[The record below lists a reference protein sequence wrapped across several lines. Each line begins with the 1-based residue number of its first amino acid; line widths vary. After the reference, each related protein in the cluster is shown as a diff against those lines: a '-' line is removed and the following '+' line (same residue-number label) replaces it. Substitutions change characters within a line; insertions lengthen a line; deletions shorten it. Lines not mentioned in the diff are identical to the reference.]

1 MSFPKVTSRL
11 EFANALQSNYSSDLI
26 LEIGPL
32 NRPMI
37 TSPNVRYFDLL
48 NTQGM
53 RQKAEQEGL
62 DPNTVPEIH
71 FYHENGDLG
80 VVDERFGLVVSAHV
94 IEHQPD
100 LIRHLRAVTSL
111 LIPSGRYA
119 LVIPD
124 KRYCFDAALP
134 VSRLTDFLRAF
145 SEQRVRPDIWSI
157 VEHRAL
163 TVHNDAVRHW
173 DESETSQ
180 VSGFE
185 NRYLA
190 AIEEA
195 RLKAHQY
202 VDVHCWQFHPES
214 FADSVRLLAEI
225 DMIDFEVEYIF
236 ETPRNDLEF
245 FVILRKKDT
254 KQE

>member
-11 EFANALQSNYSSDLI
+11 EFASALQSNYSSDLI

-37 TSPNVRYFDLL
+37 TSPNARYFDLL

-53 RQKAEQEGL
+53 KQKAADEGL

-71 FYHENGDLG
+71 FHHGNGDLG

-100 LIRHLRAVTSL
+100 LIRHLRAVSNL
-111 LIPSGRYA
+111 LTPSGRYA
-119 LVIPD
+119 LIIPD

-157 VEHRAL
+157 IEHRAL

-173 DESETSQ
+173 AESETSQ
-180 VSGFE
+180 VSDFE
-185 NRYLA
+185 RRYSS
-190 AIEEA
+190 AISEA
-195 RLKAHQY
+195 QQKSNQY

-214 FADSVRLLAEI
+214 FADSIRLLSEI
-225 DMIDFEVEYIF
+225 GMIDFEVEYLCQ
-236 ETPRNDLEF
+236 TPRNDLEF
-245 FVILRKKDT
+245 FVILKKKDT
-254 KQE
+254 KKV